1 MSQLLNVVS
10 RWVWLCPNHEKAIY
24 TFGMFN
30 IVDCT
35 FRDGGYQTDWNFNTD
50 LVEDYLTL
58 IHKFG
63 IKVVEIGFRSNVSD
77 NNRDSG
83 PFLFSDEKFLW
94 SLSLPEELHLAVMVN
109 ADEILNVEAEIDS
122 LFVPASQSRVSLV
135 RIAARINSVE
145 KSLEMALF
153 LRRKGYKVALNLME
167 SSPELLRGK
176 EFMQIS
182 GDLKSFDY
190 LFLADSFGVLTPT
203 KIKEMDSI
211 IREYRPD
218 YGLHLHDNRGLAYAN
233 SLVAIQEGVQWLDA
247 TALGLGRGA
256 GNLRTE
262 QLIIDMCENDILG
275 SVHFSK
281 LLDVL
286 EALFNSSTNAAS
298 EGLGALYFLGAK
310 NNIHPS
316 VVFSFIKDADTTRAV
331 ELLAGQENWTKSV

>member
-1 MSQLLNVVS
+1 
-10 RWVWLCPNHEKAIY
+10 
-24 TFGMFN
+24 MFH

-35 FRDGGYQTDWNFNTD
+35 FRDGGYQTNWHFDIS
-50 LVEDYLTL
+50 LVEEYLYL
-58 IHKFG
+58 IHQLG
-63 IKVVEIGFRSNVSD
+63 VQIVEIGFRSAVTPGNK
-77 NNRDSG
+77 DSG
-83 PFLFSDEKFLW
+83 PFLFSDENFLQ
-94 SLSLPEELHLAVMVN
+94 SLSLPDELQLAVMIN
-109 ADEILNVEAEIDS
+109 ADEISNVEAEIDS
-122 LFVPASQSRVSLV
+122 LFVPASHSKISLV
-135 RIAARINSVE
+135 RIAARIDSVE
-145 KSLEMALF
+145 VSHEIASHLK
-153 LRRKGYKVALNLME
+153 RKGYKVALNLME
-167 SSPELLRGK
+167 SSPKLLRGT
-176 EFMQIS
+176 EFMQIREVI
-182 GDLKSFDY
+182 KSFDY
-190 LFLADSFGVLTPT
+190 FFLADSFGVLTPIN
-203 KIKEMDSI
+203 IKEMDLI
-211 IREYRPD
+211 IREIRPD

-233 SLVAIQEGVQWLDA
+233 SLVATQEGVQWLDA

-316 VVFSFIKDADTTRAV
+316 VVFSLIKDADTTRAV